1 MSDTTL
7 VTGGSGYIGA
17 MLVKE
22 LLEAG
27 GEVRVL
33 DSLLHGQEEIAAEQE
48 QAGVLVVRG
57 DIRDTDARR
66 RALEGAD
73 NVVHLAA
80 IVGDPACAL
89 DPAVS
94 DEVNVQATESLV
106 ADAGQ
111 AGVQRLVFA
120 STCSNYGRMADPT
133 VPITEEGELRPVS
146 LYAEQKVGMEK
157 LILGGGLNGTSPTT
171 PVPRATPAPH
181 APRATPAL
189 ADPHASPTP
198 HGPPTVLQPTCLR
211 FATVYGV
218 GRRMRFDL
226 TVNEFTRELWADREL
241 EVFGEQFWRP
251 YIHVR
256 DAARAVRTVLEA
268 PAEKV
273 ANNVFNAGRSGEN
286 YRKLDL
292 VREIGRQ
299 LDRGK
304 VSYVKRDEDP
314 RDYKVSFEKIRAEL
328 GFETLMTVPD
338 GIAEIVAA
346 LDAEAFADPF
356 DPRYKNI
363 P

>member
-1 MSDTTL
+1 VSKTTL

-17 MLVKE
+17 MLVGE

-27 GEVRVL
+27 QQVRVL
-33 DSLLHGQEEIAAEQE
+33 DSLLHGQEDIAAEQE
-48 QAGVLVVRG
+48 RAGVSVIRG
-57 DIRDTDARR
+57 DVRDADARAK
-66 RALEGAD
+66 ALQGAD
-73 NVVHLAA
+73 AVVHLAA
-80 IVGDPACAL
+80 IVGDPACAR
-89 DPAVS
+89 DPQVS
-94 DEVNVQATESLV
+94 DEVNVQATKSLV

-111 AGVQRLVFA
+111 AGVKHLVFA

-133 VPITEEGELRPVS
+133 MPITEEGELRPVS
-146 LYAEQKVGMEK
+146 LYAEQKVGMEQA
-157 LILGGGLNGTSPTT
+157 ILASENGPT
-171 PVPRATPAPH
+171 
-181 APRATPAL
+181 
-189 ADPHASPTP
+189 
-198 HGPPTVLQPTCLR
+198 PTCLR

-256 DAARAVRTVLEA
+256 DAARAVATVLQA

-273 ANNVFNAGRSGEN
+273 AGKVFNAGRSGEN

-292 VREIGRQ
+292 VQEIGKQ
-299 LDRGK
+299 IDRGK
-304 VSYVKRDEDP
+304 VSYVRRDEDP
-314 RDYKVSFEKIRAEL
+314 RDYKVSFDKIRAEL

-338 GIAEIVAA
+338 GIAEVIAA
-346 LDAEAFADPF
+346 LDEGRFGDPF
-356 DPRYKNI
+356 DSRYRNV